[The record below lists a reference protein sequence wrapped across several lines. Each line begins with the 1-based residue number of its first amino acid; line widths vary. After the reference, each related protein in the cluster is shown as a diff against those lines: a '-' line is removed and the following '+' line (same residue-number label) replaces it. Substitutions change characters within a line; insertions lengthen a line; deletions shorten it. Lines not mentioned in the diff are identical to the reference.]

1 MIIKLKEMKMKND
14 FEDHVRKQLQT
25 VSTFMS
31 NVVKYVGSVNEELS
45 KLDEQVKKLEELS
58 GIKTK

>member
-1 MIIKLKEMKMKND
+1 MKMKND